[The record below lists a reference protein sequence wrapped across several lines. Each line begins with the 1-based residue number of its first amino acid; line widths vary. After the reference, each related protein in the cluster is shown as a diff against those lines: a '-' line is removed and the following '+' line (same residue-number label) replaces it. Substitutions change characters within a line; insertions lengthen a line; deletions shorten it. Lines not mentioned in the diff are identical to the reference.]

1 MTLTTQEVFQG
12 EDIHV
17 SIHRKPFC
25 LIEFDVK
32 AGKKIINRARQ
43 EAVKEV
49 NKKITLPGFRKGK
62 APEQTILKRYPQDVE
77 QQFHKTFANLAYTEA
92 QKLARVP
99 LLNHNAQITFDLK
112 SQSEENA
119 ELVFSFETEPVVPA
133 VDPKLFTATP
143 VSRPEVGEKQ
153 IDEAVQQMRF
163 FFAEWTP
170 IKERPIQNG
179 DYIIINL
186 DTVDEEGKP
195 TRVFNEVRFEVSKE
209 RMAEWMQKLVQG
221 AKWGDELEGLS
232 EPDKTA
238 SEEEKKEF
246 QPKKIHLSILKVE
259 AAQLPELNDEFAK
272 KVGAETVKEMRES
285 IQKLLTSQSEEA
297 AQEALRGQV
306 NKFLTQHYQFDLPKS
321 LIETEKEHRKQQWLS
336 NPTHKKR
343 WEEEMTPDEQAK
355 FDQNLF
361 EEANRAIRLFY
372 LSRAIVR
379 QANLPVTHLEVQQ
392 EAIATAQGWGQALK
406 PDNIPKELFALALSK
421 VILAKAEKYVLE
433 QSSQP
438 ENPSAPAD
446 NS

>member
-1 MTLTTQEVFQG
+1 
-12 EDIHV
+12 
-17 SIHRKPFC
+17 
-25 LIEFDVK
+25 
-32 AGKKIINRARQ
+32 
-43 EAVKEV
+43 
-49 NKKITLPGFRKGK
+49 
-62 APEQTILKRYPQDVE
+62 
-77 QQFHKTFANLAYTEA
+77 
-92 QKLARVP
+92 
-99 LLNHNAQITFDLK
+99 DLK
-112 SQSEENA
+112 NQSEEKA
-119 ELVFSFETEPVVPA
+119 ELVFSFETEPTVPN
-133 VDPKLFTATP
+133 VDPQLFVGTP
-143 VSRPEVGEKQ
+143 VSRLEVGEKQ

-170 IKERPIQNG
+170 VKERPIQNG

-186 DTVDEEGKP
+186 DTLDEEGKP
-195 TRVFNEVRFEVSKE
+195 TRVFNEIRFEVSKE
-209 RMAEWMQKLVQG
+209 RMAQWMQTLVQG
-221 AKWGDELEGLS
+221 AKWGDELEGVS
-232 EPDKTA
+232 EPDDNA
-238 SEEEKKEF
+238 SEEERKEF

-259 AAQLPELNDEFAK
+259 EAQLPELNDEFAK

-285 IQKLLTSQSEEA
+285 VQKLLTSQSEEA

-306 NKFLTQHYQFDLPKS
+306 NKFLTEHYQFDLPKS

-343 WEEEMTPDEQAK
+343 WEEEMTPDEKAR

-379 QANLPVTHLEVQQ
+379 QANVPVTHLEVQQ
-392 EAIATAQGWGQALK
+392 EAIATAQSWGQALK

-433 QSSQP
+433 QSSKP
-438 ENPSAPAD
+438 ENPSIPAD